1 MSRQNS
7 HNTQAS
13 SASIASRHRR
23 RLSRS
28 DTNTFDLAS
37 GIDLQS
43 IQTLDQLSTAR
54 ASVAMLDKLWTQ
66 IDVLDDV
73 KKMAEEV
80 NERGSFLSEKFTA
93 LLGQLKES
101 QQRLLDVM
109 AKHAEKSEQ
118 NRMRRKKGARE
129 TADRSDLSSDAIKRE
144 SEDTKKRMQEFFFS
158 QSKDDDN
165 PQRRDFDELNEYVGE
180 VQHHMTDVGEHM
192 KTFDEEMKKLW

>member
-1 MSRQNS
+1 
-7 HNTQAS
+7 
-13 SASIASRHRR
+13 
-23 RLSRS
+23 
-28 DTNTFDLAS
+28 
-37 GIDLQS
+37 
-43 IQTLDQLSTAR
+43 
-54 ASVAMLDKLWTQ
+54 MLDKLWTQ